1 MPPLRSDPAMTADD
15 TSRWIDPD
23 AIRELIDQVRDGYGS
38 APAWAQTILLAM
50 IGIGV
55 LVVIFRIARS
65 LVGRLIGVLLA
76 AVVTAILRYCGPD
89 LLARLSGWPP

>member
-1 MPPLRSDPAMTADD
+1 MTPDD
-15 TSRWIDPD
+15 TTRWIDPD
-23 AIRELIDQVRDGYGS
+23 AIRELVDQVRDGYES
-38 APAWAQTILLAM
+38 APTWVQTILLAM

-89 LLARLSGWPP
+89 LLDRLSGWPP